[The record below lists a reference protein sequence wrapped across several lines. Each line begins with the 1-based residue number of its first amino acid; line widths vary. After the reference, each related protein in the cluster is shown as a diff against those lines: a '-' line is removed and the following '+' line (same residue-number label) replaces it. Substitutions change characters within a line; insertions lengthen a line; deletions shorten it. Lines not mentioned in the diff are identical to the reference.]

1 MLDQIT
7 ELKSA
12 EVIDTPEGVERFL
25 AELKNAVSEN
35 GDTSVMQTADGRLC
49 VTKQNPATA
58 MSDPMSAPS
67 RERIQQMVA
76 ERGMPWDEKY
86 AERVIPWWASDER
99 VDRQGDIVL
108 QNWKFDD
115 YQNNPL
121 MLYAHR
127 WDDPPIGTVLN
138 WEVMPRTSRVY
149 NGRSL
154 RLMPLFATKDQYEW
168 ADTIFRL
175 AKARFLRTGSVGFYS
190 DNIIQVRDPNERMRM
205 GLGNMGV
212 IYDRNNL
219 IEWTVAPV
227 PANQGA
233 LQSLSLVAR
242 KGLLKGDDLPVVTDI
257 FKSSVKRG
265 AGDAEKIR
273 DIEKAVGNYWNRL
286 FPATKTVST
295 VDTKALPQSYREA
308 DGSQRCENCASYEPD
323 STDEKMG
330 VCRQYSATCRANM
343 TCNSWK
349 AKMPVEIT
357 KEGMAVAPTVSAAP
371 LAPLSSGDSGGGVA
385 PTGGAN
391 SPVDNVRPEAV
402 PQRWDD
408 AMDFIKSRYEDHQ
421 AAVGNDPRKQT
432 TEGKL
437 QQVFARGV
445 NAWDDANEEQ
455 RGGLTGE
462 DWGYA
467 RVESFL
473 NALQSLR
480 FEGEPH
486 DQDLLPAEHPKS
498 EREKVN
504 KAVVGYINRGMNRFI
519 KGDFVSWRTKGG
531 MAVGQIEQIDMKGMV
546 STDSEEMEAMPED
559 PVATI
564 NPIVEQE
571 GKKMGCGKPRL
582 MPFSRIKMAP
592 NQFPEPSN
600 WRCMDSQRKRIGD
613 MVMSHNKEVGNDP
626 IRLASAGTAV
636 HVFERGMGSYLEDR
650 RGISDAGSAE
660 QYAEAR
666 LASYL
671 DALRRGGFQ
680 GDSHDEDLL
689 PQDIAG
695 SRRAQA
701 IKVMV
706 ARAAAYEG
714 IDFTP
719 PEGARTEAQRGLD
732 WRREYGRGGTEI
744 GVARA
749 RDIANGKN
757 LSPETVRR
765 MNSYFARHE
774 VDKKGEGFNPDESG
788 YPSAGRIAWALWGG
802 DAAMGWAAK
811 VMRQMEARQTKMFE
825 PIGVVGGLRGRMN
838 EASDRYQ
845 EIYRWVKTADPE
857 MVKKA
862 VDGIGVRTDVDYSTL
877 WQDEPK
883 AKFVSSVLLAAE
895 IGGDPRDPNETLK
908 FVRGCVSKAIRRRA
922 VEQITKAAAKR
933 TSELDS
939 LASALKEFDESKIDR
954 DENGRFS
961 SGGGG
966 ASDSSSDSKQ
976 GAGEA
981 AKLASMV
988 EEAKQ
993 GVWASGKDDREAS
1006 ELIADDQ
1013 ETMTGFIDRID
1024 TELDDEREALEARI
1038 YDYGGDDEAGLRE
1051 SLKDEFDSIADQR
1064 SFVDAIRNR
1073 NDQIGS
1079 AIRQYDEETRFAIGE
1094 ARNTLKSARF
1104 AKTAEEFR
1112 ERVAGAA
1119 GKLVSSLDAAD
1130 KNGGAAL
1137 DSLVRQAQYE
1147 ADRDKRTGAGGDKM
1161 PKERRSAA
1169 EASRS
1174 SGISA
1179 GRIARVRVE
1188 VLRQTLLRGLRS
1200 PLYSESRHRDAS
1212 DVIAR
1217 TRNQRGIGED

>member
-1 MLDQIT
+1 MLDKIT

-12 EVIDTPEGVERFL
+12 EIIDTPEGVERFL
-25 AELKNAVSEN
+25 AELKDAVGEN
-35 GDTSVMQTADGRLC
+35 GDTSVMQSADGRLC
-49 VTKQNPATA
+49 VTKQNNTIG
-58 MSDPMSAPS
+58 MSDVSSAPS
-67 RERIQQMVA
+67 RDRIEQMVA

-212 IYDRNNL
+212 IYDKNNL

-242 KGLLKGDDLPVVTDI
+242 KGLLRGEDLSVVKDI

-273 DIEKAVGNYWNRL
+273 DIEKAVGNYWNHL

-295 VDTKALPQSYREA
+295 VDTKALPQSYRDA
-308 DGSQRCENCASYEPD
+308 DGSQRCENCVTYTAD
-323 STDEKMG
+323 SMDEEMG
-330 VCRQYSATCRANM
+330 VCKLWSATVRANM
-343 TCNSWK
+343 TCDSWS

-357 KEGMAVAPTVSAAP
+357 KEGAAVAVAPVAAIPTGAMPTGDSAAF
-371 LAPLSSGDSGGGVA
+371 APTSGGKGTGNS
-385 PTGGAN
+385 PIGGAA
-391 SPVDNVRPEAV
+391 PEAV

-421 AAVGNDPRKQT
+421 AAVGSDPRKQT

-445 NAWDDANEEQ
+445 NAWDDATDEQ
-455 RGGLTGE
+455 RGAQIGE
-462 DWGYA
+462 DWGYV

-480 FEGEPH
+480 FAGDPH

-504 KAVVGYINRGMNRFI
+504 KAVVGYMNRGMNPFM
-519 KGDFVSWRTKGG
+519 KGDFVSYRTKGG

-546 STDSEEMEAMPED
+546 ATETEEMEAMPED

-592 NQFPEPSN
+592 NQFPEPSTY
-600 WRCMDSQRKRIGD
+600 RCMDVQRKRVGD

-626 IRLASAGTAV
+626 IRLASVGTAV

-671 DALRRGGFQ
+671 DAVRKGGYQ
-680 GDSHDEDLL
+680 GESHDEDLL
-689 PQDIAG
+689 PDSIAG

-701 IKVMV
+701 VKVMV
-706 ARAAAYEG
+706 SRAVAYEG
-714 IDFTP
+714 IDFAP
-719 PEGARTEAQRGLD
+719 PEEARTEAERGLE

-774 VDKKGEGFNPDESG
+774 VDKKGEGFSPDESG

-802 DAAMGWAAK
+802 DAGMAWTAK
-811 VMRQMEARQTKMFE
+811 VMRQMDARQTKMFE

-862 VDGIGVRTDVDYSTL
+862 VNGIGVRTDVDYSTL
-877 WQDEPK
+877 GEDEPMV
-883 AKFVSSVLLAAE
+883 KFVSSILLAAE
-895 IGGDPRDPNETLK
+895 IGGDPRDPDETLK
-908 FVRGCVSKAIRRRA
+908 FVRRCVSKAIRQRA
-922 VEQITKAAAKR
+922 VECITQAVA
-933 TSELDS
+933 
-939 LASALKEFDESKIDR
+939 
-954 DENGRFS
+954 
-961 SGGGG
+961 
-966 ASDSSSDSKQ
+966 
-976 GAGEA
+976 
-981 AKLASMV
+981 V
-988 EEAKQ
+988 
-993 GVWASGKDDREAS
+993 
-1006 ELIADDQ
+1006 
-1013 ETMTGFIDRID
+1013 
-1024 TELDDEREALEARI
+1024 
-1038 YDYGGDDEAGLRE
+1038 GL
-1051 SLKDEFDSIADQR
+1051 
-1064 SFVDAIRNR
+1064 V
-1073 NDQIGS
+1073 
-1079 AIRQYDEETRFAIGE
+1079 
-1094 ARNTLKSARF
+1094 
-1104 AKTAEEFR
+1104 
-1112 ERVAGAA
+1112 
-1119 GKLVSSLDAAD
+1119 
-1130 KNGGAAL
+1130 
-1137 DSLVRQAQYE
+1137 
-1147 ADRDKRTGAGGDKM
+1147 
-1161 PKERRSAA
+1161 
-1169 EASRS
+1169 
-1174 SGISA
+1174 
-1179 GRIARVRVE
+1179 
-1188 VLRQTLLRGLRS
+1188 
-1200 PLYSESRHRDAS
+1200 
-1212 DVIAR
+1212 
-1217 TRNQRGIGED
+1217 

>member
-25 AELKNAVSEN
+25 AELKNAV
-35 GDTSVMQTADGRLC
+35 GDSGETSVMQTADGRLC
-49 VTKQNPATA
+49 VTKQNPSTA

-138 WEVMPRTSRVY
+138 WEVMPRSSRAY

-154 RLMPLFATKDQYEW
+154 RLMPLFATKEQYEW

-295 VDTKALPQSYREA
+295 VDTTKALPQSYREA
-308 DGSQRCENCASYEPD
+308 EGSQRCENCASYEPD

-330 VCRQYSATCRANM
+330 VCRQFSATCRANM
-343 TCNSWK
+343 TCDSWK

-357 KEGMAVAPTVSAAP
+357 KEGSAIAPAPTPSIAP
-371 LAPLSSGDSGGGVA
+371 NAVMPAGDSGSTISTTSGS
-385 PTGGAN
+385 TGGGN
-391 SPVDNVRPEAV
+391 SPVDNERPEAV
-402 PQRWDD
+402 PQRWSD

-445 NAWDDANEEQ
+445 NAWDDASEEQ
-455 RGGLTGE
+455 RGSMTGE

-467 RVESFL
+467 RLESFL
-473 NALQSLR
+473 TALQSLR

-531 MAVGQIEQIDMKGMV
+531 MGIGQIEQIDMKGMV
-546 STDSEEMEAMPED
+546 STESEEMEAMPED

-564 NPIVEQE
+564 NPIVEQD

-592 NQFPEPSN
+592 NQFPEPTN
-600 WRCMDSQRKRIGD
+600 WRCMDSQRKRLGD

-636 HVFERGMGSYLEDR
+636 HVFERGMGAYLEDR

-666 LASYL
+666 VASYL

-680 GDSHDEDLL
+680 GESHDEDLL

-706 ARAAAYEG
+706 SRAAALEG
-714 IDFTP
+714 IDFAP
-719 PEGARTEAQRGLD
+719 PEGARTEAERGLE

-765 MNSYFARHE
+765 MNSYFSRHE
-774 VDKKGEGFNPDESG
+774 VDKKGEGFNPEESG

-802 DAAMGWAAK
+802 DPGQAWASK
-811 VMRQMEARQTKMFE
+811 VIRQMESRQNKMYE
-825 PIGVVGGLRGRMN
+825 PVGVVGGLRGRMN
-838 EASDRYQ
+838 EASDRYM
-845 EIYRWVKTADPE
+845 EIYRWVKTAEPE
-857 MVKKA
+857 AIKKA
-862 VDGIGVRTDVDYSTL
+862 VDGIGIRTDVDYSTL
-877 WQDEPK
+877 WQDDPK

-922 VEQITKAAAKR
+922 VEQITRAAAAR
-933 TSELDS
+933 VSEVDA

-954 DENGRFS
+954 DESGRFS

-966 ASDSSSDSKQ
+966 
-976 GAGEA
+976 G
-981 AKLASMV
+981 
-988 EEAKQ
+988 
-993 GVWASGKDDREAS
+993 AS
-1006 ELIADDQ
+1006 EPSGDGFRNEVQSDLNRGMDDGVRIRDSAMT
-1013 ETMTGFIDRID
+1013 EAFKIGEVAMTGFSDQR
-1024 TELDDEREALEARI
+1024 DEIEARI
-1038 YDYGGDDEAGLRE
+1038 SDYGGDDVE
-1051 SLKDEFDSIADQR
+1051 SLRQDLQPLVDDIDEGEKITEQMSSDLRDDRAQADVIAGRAYFALEQAAKSSADS
-1064 SFVDAIRNR
+1064 DAY
-1073 NDQIGS
+1073 QAS
-1079 AIRQYDEETRFAIGE
+1079 AKEIVSNARTQFAKLLAE
-1094 ARNTLKSARF
+1094 SKSAKTVAQ
-1104 AKTAEEFR
+1104 AKKIMGRRKPPMDSGTKSALKKGTVDRWKVVEQSIVDTATN
-1112 ERVAGAA
+1112 
-1119 GKLVSSLDAAD
+1119 L
-1130 KNGGAAL
+1130 
-1137 DSLVRQAQYE
+1137 
-1147 ADRDKRTGAGGDKM
+1147 T
-1161 PKERRSAA
+1161 
-1169 EASRS
+1169 RS
-1174 SGISA
+1174 SGIM
-1179 GRIARVRVE
+1179 V
-1188 VLRQTLLRGLRS
+1188 T
-1200 PLYSESRHRDAS
+1200 
-1212 DVIAR
+1212 
-1217 TRNQRGIGED
+1217 

>member
-1 MLDQIT
+1 MLDKIT

-12 EVIDTPEGVERFL
+12 EIIDTPEGVERFL
-25 AELKNAVSEN
+25 AELKDAVGEN
-35 GDTSVMQTADGRLC
+35 GDTSVMQSADGRLC
-49 VTKQNPATA
+49 VTKQNNTIG
-58 MSDPMSAPS
+58 MSDLSSAPS
-67 RERIQQMVA
+67 RERIEQMVA

-212 IYDRNNL
+212 IYDKNNL

-242 KGLLKGDDLPVVTDI
+242 KGLLRGDDLSVVKDI

-273 DIEKAVGNYWNRL
+273 DIEKAVGNYWNHL

-295 VDTKALPQSYREA
+295 VDTKALPQSYRDA
-308 DGSQRCENCASYEPD
+308 DGSQRCENCVTYTAD
-323 STDEKMG
+323 SMDGEMG
-330 VCRQYSATCRANM
+330 VCKLWSATVRANM
-343 TCNSWK
+343 TCNSWS

-357 KEGMAVAPTVSAAP
+357 KEGAAVAP
-371 LAPLSSGDSGGGVA
+371 VA
-385 PTGGAN
+385 STAFAVPATAMPTA
-391 SPVDNVRPEAV
+391 SPVDGAAPEAV

-421 AAVGNDPRKQT
+421 AAVGSDPRKQT

-445 NAWDDANEEQ
+445 NAWDDATDEQ
-455 RGGLTGE
+455 RGEQIGE

-467 RVESFL
+467 RVESFV

-480 FEGEPH
+480 FEGEAH

-504 KAVVGYINRGMNRFI
+504 KAVVGYMNRGMNPFM
-519 KGDFVSWRTKGG
+519 KGDFVSYRTKGG
-531 MAVGQIEQIDMKGMV
+531 MAVGQIEQIDMKGLV
-546 STDSEEMEAMPED
+546 ATETEEMEAMPED

-592 NQFPEPSN
+592 NQFPEPSTY
-600 WRCMDSQRKRIGD
+600 RCMDVQRKRVGD

-626 IRLASAGTAV
+626 IRLASVGTAV

-671 DALRRGGFQ
+671 DAVRKGGYQ
-680 GDSHDEDLL
+680 GESHDEDLL
-689 PQDIAG
+689 PDSITG

-701 IKVMV
+701 VKVMV
-706 ARAAAYEG
+706 SRAVAYEG
-714 IDFTP
+714 IDFAP
-719 PEGARTEAQRGLD
+719 PEEARTEAERGLE

-774 VDKKGEGFNPDESG
+774 VDKKGEGFSPDESG

-802 DAAMGWAAK
+802 DAGMAWTAK
-811 VMRQMEARQTKMFE
+811 VMRQMDARQTKMFE

-857 MVKKA
+857 MVNKA
-862 VDGIGVRTDVDYSTL
+862 VNGIGVRTDVDYSTL
-877 WQDEPK
+877 GQDEPMV
-883 AKFVSSVLLAAE
+883 KFVSSILLAAE
-895 IGGDPRDPNETLK
+895 IGGDPRDPDETLK
-908 FVRGCVSKAIRRRA
+908 FVRRCVSKAIRQRA
-922 VEQITKAAAKR
+922 VECITQAVA
-933 TSELDS
+933 
-939 LASALKEFDESKIDR
+939 
-954 DENGRFS
+954 
-961 SGGGG
+961 
-966 ASDSSSDSKQ
+966 
-976 GAGEA
+976 
-981 AKLASMV
+981 V
-988 EEAKQ
+988 
-993 GVWASGKDDREAS
+993 
-1006 ELIADDQ
+1006 
-1013 ETMTGFIDRID
+1013 
-1024 TELDDEREALEARI
+1024 
-1038 YDYGGDDEAGLRE
+1038 GL
-1051 SLKDEFDSIADQR
+1051 
-1064 SFVDAIRNR
+1064 V
-1073 NDQIGS
+1073 
-1079 AIRQYDEETRFAIGE
+1079 
-1094 ARNTLKSARF
+1094 
-1104 AKTAEEFR
+1104 
-1112 ERVAGAA
+1112 
-1119 GKLVSSLDAAD
+1119 
-1130 KNGGAAL
+1130 
-1137 DSLVRQAQYE
+1137 
-1147 ADRDKRTGAGGDKM
+1147 
-1161 PKERRSAA
+1161 
-1169 EASRS
+1169 
-1174 SGISA
+1174 
-1179 GRIARVRVE
+1179 
-1188 VLRQTLLRGLRS
+1188 
-1200 PLYSESRHRDAS
+1200 
-1212 DVIAR
+1212 
-1217 TRNQRGIGED
+1217 

>member
-1 MLDQIT
+1 
-7 ELKSA
+7 
-12 EVIDTPEGVERFL
+12 
-25 AELKNAVSEN
+25 
-35 GDTSVMQTADGRLC
+35 
-49 VTKQNPATA
+49 
-58 MSDPMSAPS
+58 
-67 RERIQQMVA
+67 
-76 ERGMPWDEKY
+76 
-86 AERVIPWWASDER
+86 
-99 VDRQGDIVL
+99 
-108 QNWKFDD
+108 
-115 YQNNPL
+115 
-121 MLYAHR
+121 
-127 WDDPPIGTVLN
+127 
-138 WEVMPRTSRVY
+138 
-149 NGRSL
+149 
-154 RLMPLFATKDQYEW
+154 
-168 ADTIFRL
+168 
-175 AKARFLRTGSVGFYS
+175 
-190 DNIIQVRDPNERMRM
+190 
-205 GLGNMGV
+205 
-212 IYDRNNL
+212 
-219 IEWTVAPV
+219 
-227 PANQGA
+227 
-233 LQSLSLVAR
+233 
-242 KGLLKGDDLPVVTDI
+242 
-257 FKSSVKRG
+257 
-265 AGDAEKIR
+265 
-273 DIEKAVGNYWNRL
+273 
-286 FPATKTVST
+286 
-295 VDTKALPQSYREA
+295 
-308 DGSQRCENCASYEPD
+308 
-323 STDEKMG
+323 
-330 VCRQYSATCRANM
+330 
-343 TCNSWK
+343 
-349 AKMPVEIT
+349 
-357 KEGMAVAPTVSAAP
+357 
-371 LAPLSSGDSGGGVA
+371 
-385 PTGGAN
+385 
-391 SPVDNVRPEAV
+391 
-402 PQRWDD
+402 
-408 AMDFIKSRYEDHQ
+408 MDFIKSRYEDHQ

-445 NAWDDANEEQ
+445 NAWDDATEEQ
-455 RGGLTGE
+455 RGGLIGE

-546 STDSEEMEAMPED
+546 ATDSEEMEAMPED

-650 RGISDAGSAE
+650 RGISDAGSVE

-714 IDFTP
+714 IDFAP

-838 EASDRYQ
+838 DASDRYQ

-961 SGGGG
+961 GGGG
-966 ASDSSSDSKQ
+966 GGGGGDDSEDSK
-976 GAGEA
+976 GGSGSESI
-981 AKLASMV
+981 ASMKDG
-988 EEAKQ
+988 AKDALKTIGEDNLMAD
-993 GVWASGKDDREAS
+993 GVISSTQARV
-1006 ELIADDQ
+1006 
-1013 ETMTGFIDRID
+1013 TGAIDMVD
-1024 TELDDEREALEARI
+1024 AELDDEREALEARI
-1038 YDYGGDDEAGLRE
+1038 SDYGGDDEAGLRE

-1064 SFVDAIRNR
+1064 SLVNGTREMHESLREAN
-1073 NDQIGS
+1073 S
-1079 AIRQYDEETRFAIGE
+1079 AASEQVSAVFGE
-1094 ARNTLKSARF
+1094 AQQALRSARLASSPEQF
-1104 AKTAEEFR
+1104 N
-1112 ERVAGAA
+1112 ERVAGQAER
-1119 GKLVSSLDAAD
+1119 LVRVLDEASSRFD
-1130 KNGGAAL
+1130 GAMKQAVSRL
-1137 DSLVRQAQYE
+1137 DSRKYGS
-1147 ADRDKRTGAGGDKM
+1147 KI
-1161 PKERRSAA
+1161 PKERRATLENARKAA
-1169 EASRS
+1169 IRLALVQQSKREMMRES
-1174 SGISA
+1174 
-1179 GRIARVRVE
+1179 
-1188 VLRQTLLRGLRS
+1188 LLRGMRS
-1200 PLYSESRHRDAS
+1200 PLHSEENYTNAYARVAAS
-1212 DVIAR
+1212 WGRMD
-1217 TRNQRGIGED
+1217 

>member
-233 LQSLSLVAR
+233 LQSLSLVAS

-295 VDTKALPQSYREA
+295 VDTKSLPQSYREA

-357 KEGMAVAPTVSAAP
+357 KEGVAVAVPAPAVAPVASMPVA
-371 LAPLSSGDSGGGVA
+371 DSGSGISGTTSGGRT
-385 PTGGAN
+385 PQGGGS
-391 SPVDNVRPEAV
+391 SPVDNQRPEAV

-445 NAWDDANEEQ
+445 NAWDDATEEQ
-455 RGGLTGE
+455 RGGLIGE

-546 STDSEEMEAMPED
+546 ATDSEEMEAMPED

-650 RGISDAGSAE
+650 RGISDAGSVE

-714 IDFTP
+714 IDFAP

-838 EASDRYQ
+838 DASDRYQ

-961 SGGGG
+961 GGGG
-966 ASDSSSDSKQ
+966 GGGGGGDDSEDSK
-976 GAGEA
+976 GGSGSESI
-981 AKLASMV
+981 ASMKDG
-988 EEAKQ
+988 AKDALKTIGEDNLMAD
-993 GVWASGKDDREAS
+993 GVISSTQARV
-1006 ELIADDQ
+1006 
-1013 ETMTGFIDRID
+1013 TGAIDMVD
-1024 TELDDEREALEARI
+1024 AELDDEREALEARI
-1038 YDYGGDDEAGLRE
+1038 SDYGGDDEAGLRE

-1064 SFVDAIRNR
+1064 SLVNGTREMHESLREAN
-1073 NDQIGS
+1073 S
-1079 AIRQYDEETRFAIGE
+1079 AASEQVSAVFGE
-1094 ARNTLKSARF
+1094 AQQALRSARLASSPEQF
-1104 AKTAEEFR
+1104 N
-1112 ERVAGAA
+1112 ERVAGQAER
-1119 GKLVSSLDAAD
+1119 LVRVLDEASSRFD
-1130 KNGGAAL
+1130 GAMKQAVSRL
-1137 DSLVRQAQYE
+1137 DSRKYGS
-1147 ADRDKRTGAGGDKM
+1147 KI
-1161 PKERRSAA
+1161 PKERRATLENARKAA
-1169 EASRS
+1169 IRLALVQQSKREMMRES
-1174 SGISA
+1174 
-1179 GRIARVRVE
+1179 
-1188 VLRQTLLRGLRS
+1188 LLRGMRS
-1200 PLYSESRHRDAS
+1200 PLHSEENYTNAYARVAAS
-1212 DVIAR
+1212 WGRMD
-1217 TRNQRGIGED
+1217 

>member
-25 AELKNAVSEN
+25 AELKNAV
-35 GDTSVMQTADGRLC
+35 GDSGETSVMQTADGRLC
-49 VTKQNPATA
+49 VTKQNPSTA

-138 WEVMPRTSRVY
+138 WEVMPRSSRAY

-154 RLMPLFATKDQYEW
+154 RLMPLFATKEQYEW

-295 VDTKALPQSYREA
+295 VDTTKALPQSYREA
-308 DGSQRCENCASYEPD
+308 EGSQRCENCASYEPD

-330 VCRQYSATCRANM
+330 VCRQFSATCRANM
-343 TCNSWK
+343 TCDSWK

-357 KEGMAVAPTVSAAP
+357 KEGSAIAPAPTPSIAP
-371 LAPLSSGDSGGGVA
+371 NAVMPAGDSGSTISATSGS
-385 PTGGAN
+385 TGGGN
-391 SPVDNVRPEAV
+391 SPVDNERPEAV

-408 AMDFIKSRYEDHQ
+408 AMDYIKSRYEDHQ
-421 AAVGNDPRKQT
+421 ASVGNDPRKQT

-445 NAWDDANEEQ
+445 NAWDDASEEQ
-455 RGGLTGE
+455 RGSMTGE

-467 RVESFL
+467 RLESFL
-473 NALQSLR
+473 TALQSLR

-531 MAVGQIEQIDMKGMV
+531 MGIGQIEQIDMKGMV
-546 STDSEEMEAMPED
+546 STESEEMEAMPED

-564 NPIVEQE
+564 NPIVEQD

-592 NQFPEPSN
+592 NQFPEPTN
-600 WRCMDSQRKRIGD
+600 WRCMDSQRKRLGD

-636 HVFERGMGSYLEDR
+636 HVFERGMGAYLEDR

-666 LASYL
+666 VASYL

-680 GDSHDEDLL
+680 GESHDEDLL

-706 ARAAAYEG
+706 SRAAALEG
-714 IDFTP
+714 IDFAP
-719 PEGARTEAQRGLD
+719 PEGARTEAERGLE

-765 MNSYFARHE
+765 MNSYFSRHE
-774 VDKKGEGFNPDESG
+774 VDKKGEGFNPEESG

-802 DAAMGWAAK
+802 DPGQAWASK
-811 VMRQMEARQTKMFE
+811 VIRQMESRQNKMYE
-825 PIGVVGGLRGRMN
+825 PVGVVGGLRGRMN
-838 EASDRYQ
+838 EASDRYM
-845 EIYRWVKTADPE
+845 EIYRWVKTAEPE
-857 MVKKA
+857 AIKKA
-862 VDGIGVRTDVDYSTL
+862 VDGIGIRTDVDYSTL

-922 VEQITKAAAKR
+922 VEQITRAAAAR
-933 TSELDS
+933 VSEVDA

-954 DENGRFS
+954 DESGRFS

-966 ASDSSSDSKQ
+966 
-976 GAGEA
+976 G
-981 AKLASMV
+981 
-988 EEAKQ
+988 
-993 GVWASGKDDREAS
+993 AS
-1006 ELIADDQ
+1006 E
-1013 ETMTGFIDRID
+1013 
-1024 TELDDEREALEARI
+1024 
-1038 YDYGGDDEAGLRE
+1038 
-1051 SLKDEFDSIADQR
+1051 
-1064 SFVDAIRNR
+1064 
-1073 NDQIGS
+1073 
-1079 AIRQYDEETRFAIGE
+1079 
-1094 ARNTLKSARF
+1094 
-1104 AKTAEEFR
+1104 
-1112 ERVAGAA
+1112 
-1119 GKLVSSLDAAD
+1119 
-1130 KNGGAAL
+1130 
-1137 DSLVRQAQYE
+1137 
-1147 ADRDKRTGAGGDKM
+1147 
-1161 PKERRSAA
+1161 
-1169 EASRS
+1169 
-1174 SGISA
+1174 
-1179 GRIARVRVE
+1179 
-1188 VLRQTLLRGLRS
+1188 
-1200 PLYSESRHRDAS
+1200 PL
-1212 DVIAR
+1212 
-1217 TRNQRGIGED
+1217 T

>member
-233 LQSLSLVAR
+233 LQSLSLVAS

-295 VDTKALPQSYREA
+295 VDTKSLPQSYREA

-357 KEGMAVAPTVSAAP
+357 KEGVAVAVPAPAVAPVASMPVA
-371 LAPLSSGDSGGGVA
+371 DSGSSISGTTSGGRT
-385 PTGGAN
+385 PQGGGS
-391 SPVDNVRPEAV
+391 SPVDNQRPEAV

-445 NAWDDANEEQ
+445 NAWDDATEEQ
-455 RGGLTGE
+455 RGGLIGE

-546 STDSEEMEAMPED
+546 ATDSEEMEAMPED

-650 RGISDAGSAE
+650 RGISDAGSVE

-714 IDFTP
+714 IDFAP

-838 EASDRYQ
+838 DASDRYQ

-961 SGGGG
+961 GGGG
-966 ASDSSSDSKQ
+966 GGGGGGDDSEDSK
-976 GAGEA
+976 GGSGSESI
-981 AKLASMV
+981 ASMKDG
-988 EEAKQ
+988 AKDALKTIGEDNLMAD
-993 GVWASGKDDREAS
+993 GVISSTQARV
-1006 ELIADDQ
+1006 
-1013 ETMTGFIDRID
+1013 TGAIDMVD
-1024 TELDDEREALEARI
+1024 AELDDEREALEARI
-1038 YDYGGDDEAGLRE
+1038 SDYGGDDEAGLRE

-1064 SFVDAIRNR
+1064 SLVNGTREMHESLREAN
-1073 NDQIGS
+1073 S
-1079 AIRQYDEETRFAIGE
+1079 AASEQVSAVFGE
-1094 ARNTLKSARF
+1094 AQQALRSARLASSPEQF
-1104 AKTAEEFR
+1104 N
-1112 ERVAGAA
+1112 ERVAGQAER
-1119 GKLVSSLDAAD
+1119 LVRVLDEASSRFD
-1130 KNGGAAL
+1130 GAMKQAVSRL
-1137 DSLVRQAQYE
+1137 DSRKYGS
-1147 ADRDKRTGAGGDKM
+1147 KI
-1161 PKERRSAA
+1161 PKERRATLENARKAA
-1169 EASRS
+1169 IRLALVQQSKREMMRES
-1174 SGISA
+1174 
-1179 GRIARVRVE
+1179 
-1188 VLRQTLLRGLRS
+1188 LLRGMRS
-1200 PLYSESRHRDAS
+1200 PLHSEENYTNAYARVAAS
-1212 DVIAR
+1212 WGRMD
-1217 TRNQRGIGED
+1217 

>member
-1 MLDQIT
+1 MLNQIT

-12 EVIDTPEGVERFL
+12 EIIDTPEGVERFL
-25 AELKNAVSEN
+25 AELKQAVGEN
-35 GDTSVMQTADGRLC
+35 GSTSVVQTSDGRLC
-49 VTKQNPATA
+49 VTKQNHTTA
-58 MSDPMSAPS
+58 MSDTTSAPS

-86 AERVIPWWASDER
+86 SERVIPWWASDER

-212 IYDRNNL
+212 IYDKNNL

-242 KGLLKGDDLPVVTDI
+242 KGLLRGDDLSVVTDI
-257 FKSSVKRG
+257 FRSSVPRG

-273 DIEKAVGNYWNRL
+273 NIEKAVGNYWNQL

-295 VDTKALPQSYREA
+295 VDTKALPQSYQDAE
-308 DGSQRCENCASYEPD
+308 GSQRCENCASYTPD
-323 STDEKMG
+323 SKDGEMG
-330 VCRQYSATCRANM
+330 VCKLHSATVRAHM
-343 TCNSWK
+343 TCNSWS
-349 AKMPVEIT
+349 AKMPVEVT
-357 KEGMAVAPTVSAAP
+357 KEGAAVPVATVSVAPSVPITAIP
-371 LAPLSSGDSGGGVA
+371 TGDGGISSTSGGKG
-385 PTGGAN
+385 TGN
-391 SPVDNVRPEAV
+391 SPIDGSAPEEV

-437 QQVFARGV
+437 QQVFSRGV
-445 NAWDDANEEQ
+445 NAWDDATDEQ
-455 RGGLTGE
+455 RGAQIGE

-480 FEGEPH
+480 FEGEAH

-504 KAVVGYINRGMNRFI
+504 KAVVGYMNRGMNPFM
-519 KGDFVSWRTKGG
+519 KGDFVSYRTKGG
-531 MAVGQIEQIDMKGMV
+531 MTVGQIEQIDMKGMV
-546 STDSEEMEAMPED
+546 ATETEEMEAMPED

-592 NQFPEPSN
+592 SQFPEPSN
-600 WRCMDSQRKRIGD
+600 YRCMDMHRKRIGE
-613 MVMSHNKEVGNDP
+613 MVMSHNKEVGNDS
-626 IRLASAGTAV
+626 IRLASVGTAV

-650 RGISDAGSAE
+650 RGISDAGSCE

-671 DALRRGGFQ
+671 NAVRKGGYQ

-689 PQDIAG
+689 PDSIAG

-706 ARAAAYEG
+706 SRAVAYEG
-714 IDFTP
+714 IDFAP
-719 PEGARTEAQRGLD
+719 PEEARTEAQRGLE

-802 DAAMGWAAK
+802 DAGMAWTAK
-811 VMRQMEARQTKMFE
+811 VMRQMNAQQTKMFE

-862 VDGIGVRTDVDYSTL
+862 IDGIGVRTDVDYSTL
-877 WQDEPK
+877 GQDEPMV
-883 AKFVSSVLLAAE
+883 KFVSSVLLAAE
-895 IGGDPRDPNETLK
+895 IGGDPRDPDETLK
-908 FVRGCVSKAIRRRA
+908 FVRGCVSKAIRHRA
-922 VEQITKAAAKR
+922 VEQITRAAAKQ
-933 TSELDS
+933 SMEFDS
-939 LASALKEFDESKIDR
+939 LASTLKEFEESNIER
-954 DENGRFS
+954 DENGR
-961 SGGGG
+961 
-966 ASDSSSDSKQ
+966 
-976 GAGEA
+976 
-981 AKLASMV
+981 
-988 EEAKQ
+988 
-993 GVWASGKDDREAS
+993 
-1006 ELIADDQ
+1006 
-1013 ETMTGFIDRID
+1013 
-1024 TELDDEREALEARI
+1024 
-1038 YDYGGDDEAGLRE
+1038 
-1051 SLKDEFDSIADQR
+1051 
-1064 SFVDAIRNR
+1064 
-1073 NDQIGS
+1073 
-1079 AIRQYDEETRFAIGE
+1079 
-1094 ARNTLKSARF
+1094 
-1104 AKTAEEFR
+1104 
-1112 ERVAGAA
+1112 
-1119 GKLVSSLDAAD
+1119 
-1130 KNGGAAL
+1130 
-1137 DSLVRQAQYE
+1137 
-1147 ADRDKRTGAGGDKM
+1147 
-1161 PKERRSAA
+1161 
-1169 EASRS
+1169 
-1174 SGISA
+1174 
-1179 GRIARVRVE
+1179 
-1188 VLRQTLLRGLRS
+1188 
-1200 PLYSESRHRDAS
+1200 
-1212 DVIAR
+1212 
-1217 TRNQRGIGED
+1217 